1 MKQGAISGDAFD
13 SLILL
18 IPCLQFIN
26 VRLVG
31 VLNGSDLALLATF
44 IVFFPRGRIR
54 ITAPIG
60 KRFLVLGSLWLASQ
74 CVTDIAR
81 HTAFA
86 DYARGWSNIGITLV
100 NFAVIWTLLYGKPR
114 RLELYGWGL
123 VVGSL
128 LTISLNPSEF
138 TLGVPWK
145 FGFAYPLTLGVFL
158 LASHEKWRS
167 RWPIAT
173 IAMAG
178 VINMAM
184 GSRNTGGVCLAAALY
199 LLVADFLRKKAK
211 AGSKLK
217 AGTVLALAVFIIVGS
232 IGILQ
237 AYQYAARS
245 GYLGEDAQ
253 KKYQME
259 ASGKYGVLLGGR
271 TELLASLPAV
281 YDSPILGH
289 GSWAKDRIYYIGEV
303 RALELLRYKGALD
316 ISREE
321 LIDGLIPAHSYLLQA
336 WVYGG
341 IVGALFWVWV
351 YVFVVRA
358 LMRVYPATVVLLP
371 VAAFMAF
378 SLFWDIL
385 FSPYGM
391 TTRIVV
397 PYYIVLLASC
407 VDMIPQKATQVEA
420 AALKK
425 RAAATK
431 RRAHTAITQRPQQ

>member
-1 MKQGAISGDAFD
+1 M
-13 SLILL
+13 
-18 IPCLQFIN
+18 
-26 VRLVG
+26 
-31 VLNGSDLALLATF
+31 
-44 IVFFPRGRIR
+44 
-54 ITAPIG
+54 
-60 KRFLVLGSLWLASQ
+60 
-74 CVTDIAR
+74 TDIVR

-138 TLGVPWK
+138 TLDIPWK
-145 FGFAYPLTLGVFL
+145 FGFAYPVTLGVFL

-167 RWPIAT
+167 RWPIAM
-173 IAMAG
+173 IAMTG

-253 KKYQME
+253 TKVSKWKPVGNTGCSL
-259 ASGKYGVLLGGR
+259 AVGR
-271 TELLASLPAV
+271 NFWRRFPPFTIRPL
-281 YDSPILGH
+281 LGH
-289 GSWAKDRIYYIGEV
+289 GSWAKNRIYYIGEV
-303 RALELLRYKGALD
+303 RALVLLRYKGAR
-316 ISREE
+316 IYR
-321 LIDGLIPAHSYLLQA
+321 
-336 WVYGG
+336 
-341 IVGALFWVWV
+341 
-351 YVFVVRA
+351 
-358 LMRVYPATVVLLP
+358 
-371 VAAFMAF
+371 
-378 SLFWDIL
+378 
-385 FSPYGM
+385 GM
-391 TTRIVV
+391 N
-397 PYYIVLLASC
+397 
-407 VDMIPQKATQVEA
+407 
-420 AALKK
+420 
-425 RAAATK
+425 
-431 RRAHTAITQRPQQ
+431 